1 MSQKDIKTL
10 VIEADPDWPAKS
22 VRPVSYRFGRDR
34 EFHVTE
40 RPGQPYAWS
49 TGQDT

>member
-22 VRPVSYRFGRDR
+22 VRPLAYKWSNGR
-34 EFHVTE
+34 EYHVTE
-40 RPGQPYAWS
+40 RPGQPYVWS